1 MHKGI
6 HNKKFVIFN
15 SIMIV
20 IVIGIIVIGSNYQKQ
35 SLETTTEQVAN
46 YENNRVI
53 YMKEKNVIANEQLFD
68 KEDESVENTDED
80 ELEEETEEVPEVEEV
95 ETESIPLYTAKDT
108 TETGNDSAP
117 TKPTKKP
124 TTTNNTSTNEAS
136 TKVEDIKDKDE
147 VIKEEEKEP
156 VITTKIKEEEQ
167 PISYKKIEKEDSGIL
182 KGEMIIIQE
191 GVDGVAIVTY
201 EYIYTDGKYTKKVKL
216 STREIKKPI
225 NQIIVYGTK
234 EPPVEEPIE
243 PVEPEEPVKE
253 DNSISE

>member
-53 YMKEKNVIANEQLFD
+53 YMKEKNVIANEQLFV
-68 KEDESVENTDED
+68 KEDESVEDTEEDELED
-80 ELEEETEEVPEVEEV
+80 ELEEETEVEE

-117 TKPTKKP
+117 TKPTRKP
-124 TTTNNTSTNEAS
+124 TSTNNTLTNEAS
-136 TKVEDIKDKDE
+136 TKVEDIKDKDTVQE
-147 VIKEEEKEP
+147 EDEDIQKEKEEEKEEEKKP
-156 VITTKIKEEEQ
+156 AITTKTVTENISIPYQEIAEGDPGLLVGESKITQKGENGIRTITYKETYEDDKLIKRVEVSSKITKEPIHQITAIGIKEESSE
-167 PISYKKIEKEDSGIL
+167 IIES
-182 KGEMIIIQE
+182 
-191 GVDGVAIVTY
+191 
-201 EYIYTDGKYTKKVKL
+201 
-216 STREIKKPI
+216 
-225 NQIIVYGTK
+225 
-234 EPPVEEPIE
+234 EE
-243 PVEPEEPVKE
+243 
-253 DNSISE
+253 

>member
-53 YMKEKNVIANEQLFD
+53 YMKEKNVIANEQLFV
-68 KEDESVENTDED
+68 KEDESLED
-80 ELEEETEEVPEVEEV
+80 TVEEETEEEPEVEE

-108 TETGNDSAP
+108 TETENDLAP
-117 TKPTKKP
+117 TKPSKKP

-136 TKVEDIKDKDE
+136 TEVEDIKDKDTVQEEDEGIQKEKE
-147 VIKEEEKEP
+147 VEKEEEKKP
-156 VITTKIKEEEQ
+156 AITTKTVKENISIPYQEIAEGNPGLLVGESKITQQGVNGIRTITYKETYEDDKLIKRVEVSSKITKEPIHQITEIGIKEESSE
-167 PISYKKIEKEDSGIL
+167 IIES
-182 KGEMIIIQE
+182 
-191 GVDGVAIVTY
+191 
-201 EYIYTDGKYTKKVKL
+201 
-216 STREIKKPI
+216 
-225 NQIIVYGTK
+225 
-234 EPPVEEPIE
+234 EEE
-243 PVEPEEPVKE
+243 
-253 DNSISE
+253 